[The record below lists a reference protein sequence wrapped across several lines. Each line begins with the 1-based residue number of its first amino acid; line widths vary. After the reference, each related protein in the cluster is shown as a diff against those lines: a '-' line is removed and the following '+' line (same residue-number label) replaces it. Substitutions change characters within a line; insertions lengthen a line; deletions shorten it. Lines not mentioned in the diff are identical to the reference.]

1 MKINKILCLYSN
13 KYKTIYLYI
22 LLLIILYHYNA
33 TQPNFLKTSM
43 STDWENIKPYK
54 NIKESDTNGVLEEEA
69 GSTYLL
75 LWAGLW
81 TLLKSPVELQRL
93 LSERLLACVEVG
105 VGGVLAVGRVGE
117 GEGEVG
123 TGDTLLEL
131 GESECSEP
139 VDW

>member
-1 MKINKILCLYSN
+1 ML
-13 KYKTIYLYI
+13 
-22 LLLIILYHYNA
+22 
-33 TQPNFLKTSM
+33 
-43 STDWENIKPYK
+43 TDWKNTKQSK

-69 GSTYLL
+69 GCTYLL
-75 LWAGLW
+75 LWLGLW

-93 LSERLLACVEVG
+93 LSDRLLACVEVG

-117 GEGEVG
+117 GEGDVG